1 MNRYKP
7 YLDNK
12 PKPGKK
18 TSEQIA
24 QNIKEYI
31 DVGGQIAVI
40 PCGVT
45 AFEVDVGM
53 GKLNN
58 MHFYAD

>member
-1 MNRYKP
+1 VNRYRIYLTKKP
-7 YLDNK
+7 S
-12 PKPGKK
+12 PGKK

-24 QNIKEYI
+24 ADIEEYI
-31 DVGGQIAVI
+31 DAGGQIAVI